1 MSSIACMYVC
11 VSGEGGAN
19 LEAEE
24 CGHAERG
31 GLSPPHTHLG
41 PPAGAGAA
49 PVCAQRTLR
58 APTLLF
64 SSVITLSG
72 LRDVSKFIE

>member
-1 MSSIACMYVC
+1 MCVCMSGSC
-11 VSGEGGAN
+11 GAD

-49 PVCAQRTLR
+49 PLCVQRMVRTTSFPPFYKTK
-58 APTLLF
+58 AD
-64 SSVITLSG
+64 SEDICKQG
-72 LRDVSKFIE
+72 LQTHT